1 MITLLQIRT
10 GVSKGGV
17 YSPFGEGGSGG
28 RAAPPSSD
36 DSGRA
41 APPPSSITLL
51 DGGMGQELIHRAG
64 DRPTPLWATR
74 VMIDHPGMVQAVHD
88 DYFAAGA
95 SLATTNT
102 YALHHDRFINFGLD
116 HRFLDFYEAALSEAE
131 AARAK
136 HGRGLLAGSMGPLV
150 ASYRPETLPPHAESV
165 AKYAEVAA
173 ILAPRVDL
181 LIGETVASLAHARA
195 LIEGAQQGAPGKP
208 LWLSVTV
215 EDRDGTLLRSGE
227 KLADLAPLL
236 DGLAAVLANCS
247 APEAMDQAMPV
258 LGTFGRPFGAYA
270 NGFQQIT
277 SDFLKDNATVD
288 ALSNRPE
295 LTPER
300 YADFAMGWVAQGA
313 TLVGGCCETGPA
325 HIAELA
331 RRLRAA
337 GHSIR

>member
-1 MITLLQIRT
+1 MTL
-10 GVSKGGV
+10 
-17 YSPFGEGGSGG
+17 
-28 RAAPPSSD
+28 
-36 DSGRA
+36 
-41 APPPSSITLL
+41 ITLL

-64 DRPTPLWATR
+64 DQPTPLWATR

-102 YALHHDRFINFGLD
+102 YAIHHDRFVKFGLD
-116 HRFLDFYEAALSEAE
+116 HRFRDFYDAALSEAE

-136 HGRGLLAGSMGPLV
+136 HGRGLIAGSMGPLV
-150 ASYRPETLPPHAESV
+150 ASYRPETLPPHAEAV

-181 LIGETVASLAHARA
+181 LIGETVASVAHARA
-195 LIEGAQQGAPGKP
+195 LIEGARRGAPGKT

-215 EDRDGTLLRSGE
+215 EDRDGTRLRSGE
-227 KLADLAPLL
+227 PVADLAPLAAEV
-236 DGLAAVLANCS
+236 DAVLANCS
-247 APEAMDQAMPV
+247 APEAMDQVMPV
-258 LGTFGRPFGAYA
+258 LKGFGKPFGAYA

-288 ALSNRPE
+288 ALSARPE
-295 LTPER
+295 MTPER
-300 YADFAMGWVAQGA
+300 YADFAMGWVGQGA

-337 GHSIR
+337 GHQIA